1 MTSLL
6 KSLAL
11 AAALAVPSLAGAT
24 AYDIHPTNSSALF
37 SVKHMM
43 VSNVRGSFSKVTGT
57 VQLDEKDLTK
67 SSVEAVID
75 ATTVT
80 TNDASRD
87 EHLRGPDFFDVTK
100 FPTLTFKSTRVEKS
114 GDGLKL
120 TGDLTIRGVKKPVVL
135 QLDGFDVESK
145 DPYGN
150 VKRGGTA
157 TTKIARKDFGLKWNA
172 ALETGGVA
180 VGEEV
185 SITLE
190 IELVKKQPAQ
200 PVKSA
205 AGTTP

>member
-1 MTSLL
+1 MTPFL

-11 AAALAVPSLAGAT
+11 VATLAVPSLAGAT

-100 FPTLTFKSTRVEKS
+100 FPTLTFKSTKVEKS

-205 AGTTP
+205 AGNTP

>member
-1 MTSLL
+1 MTSFL

-11 AAALAVPSLAGAT
+11 VAALAVPSLAGAT

-87 EHLRGPDFFDVTK
+87 EHLRGPDFFDVKK
-100 FPTLTFKSTRVEKS
+100 FPTLTFKSTKVEKS

-205 AGTTP
+205 AGNTP